1 MPPDY
6 TTLHAPH
13 LALLRAALEAAS
25 PAGARAAVDLAC
37 GNGDKTAWLTAMCA
51 PGAVV
56 LGLDCDRCA
65 LQQAYREAH
74 GSVWLAADAH
84 ALPLRPGT
92 VDLLWC
98 VAALSLF
105 TDQKQA
111 LAEAWRALPP
121 GGTLVVAT
129 ATERWVR
136 LRHWATHHITTLAP
150 PADDLGADLRA
161 TLIAVGPG
169 EVTLTAYLLDPPGLT
184 PVAARLPLADF
195 APAPPLAISEPEPLP
210 VLLVGV
216 LRRTTAKR

>member
-6 TTLHAPH
+6 TALHTPH

-25 PAGARAAVDLAC
+25 PSGARTAVDLAC

-51 PGAVV
+51 PGAMVF
-56 LGLDCDRCA
+56 GLDCDRSA
-65 LQQAYREAH
+65 LQQAHREAH
-74 GSVWLAADAH
+74 SGVWLAADAH
-84 ALPLRPGT
+84 ALPLHPGT

-105 TDQKQA
+105 TNQKQA
-111 LAEAWRALPP
+111 LAEVWRALAP

-136 LRHWATHHITTLAP
+136 LRRWATYPTATLAP
-150 PADDLGADLRA
+150 PADDLGADLRD
-161 TLIAVGPG
+161 TLMAVGPG

-184 PVAARLPLADF
+184 PVAARLPLTDF
-195 APAPPLAISEPEPLP
+195 APAPPLAIGEPEPLP
-210 VLLVGV
+210 VLLIGV
-216 LRRTTAKR
+216 LRRTIAER